1 MLKMKNQY
9 FQLLPSFSEIEGRLK
24 KQYQALNTDLM
35 IILKS
40 I

>member
-1 MLKMKNQY
+1 MENQY
-9 FQLLPSFSEIEGRLK
+9 FQLLPSISEIEWRLK
-24 KQYQALNTDLM
+24 KQYQALNMGLM